1 MAIILNDSLSTGE
14 QSSGESGNKV
24 KGIRYSRDYNLIA
37 LNLLSSDFIPIELK
51 PSMVEVSYFEDI
63 FSDTVSGQIV
73 VTDALGIIEKLGIHG
88 NEYIRMVFGKDD
100 NPDLVIDKL
109 FRLYKISARQRMQGL
124 DVEGY
129 IMHFCSDELIL
140 SEQYKISKSYKGKKA
155 SEIIN
160 DILVTYIKAPKNKYN
175 PNNIENT
182 QGVYSFIVPNFKP
195 FEAINWV
202 SLFAQASDQKVIGS
216 DMVFFEN
223 ANGYNFA
230 SLQSL
235 FKKDSYF
242 NYQYR
247 PKNLNTTQH
256 NENSNKQIFN
266 VLSYELIDSFN
277 TIEGVSSGMFAN
289 RLLTIDPLLHR
300 YKNVDF
306 NYNEYQK
313 KSISLNKNS
322 IVNNLQN
329 RFGHALYETPE
340 SCFKMVFT
348 NSNQSTNSY
357 IKSKPGSV
365 AKDVFVETVFSQR
378 KSQLALANYTRM
390 KFYIAGD
397 PNVTVGMT
405 INYDM
410 LSQDPA
416 SQKDQ
421 KELDKFYSGKYLI
434 TAVRHMVQMAGYT
447 TVIEV
452 VKDSVPNSYNVVDNS
467 KPLWK
472 NTVSGVTE

>member
-175 PNNIENT
+175 PNNE
-182 QGVYSFIVPNFKP
+182 YSD
-195 FEAINWV
+195 
-202 SLFAQASDQKVIGS
+202 S
-216 DMVFFEN
+216 N
-223 ANGYNFA
+223 A
-230 SLQSL
+230 
-235 FKKDSYF
+235 
-242 NYQYR
+242 
-247 PKNLNTTQH
+247 
-256 NENSNKQIFN
+256 
-266 VLSYELIDSFN
+266 
-277 TIEGVSSGMFAN
+277 
-289 RLLTIDPLLHR
+289 
-300 YKNVDF
+300 
-306 NYNEYQK
+306 
-313 KSISLNKNS
+313 
-322 IVNNLQN
+322 
-329 RFGHALYETPE
+329 
-340 SCFKMVFT
+340 
-348 NSNQSTNSY
+348 
-357 IKSKPGSV
+357 
-365 AKDVFVETVFSQR
+365 
-378 KSQLALANYTRM
+378 
-390 KFYIAGD
+390 
-397 PNVTVGMT
+397 
-405 INYDM
+405 
-410 LSQDPA
+410 
-416 SQKDQ
+416 
-421 KELDKFYSGKYLI
+421 
-434 TAVRHMVQMAGYT
+434 
-447 TVIEV
+447 
-452 VKDSVPNSYNVVDNS
+452 
-467 KPLWK
+467 
-472 NTVSGVTE
+472 